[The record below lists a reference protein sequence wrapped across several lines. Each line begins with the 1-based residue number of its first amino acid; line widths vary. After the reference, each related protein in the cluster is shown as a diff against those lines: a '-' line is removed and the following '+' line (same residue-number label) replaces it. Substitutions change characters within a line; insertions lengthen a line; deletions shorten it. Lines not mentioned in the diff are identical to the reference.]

1 MLVHMADPA
10 LPPLPGGVSV
20 SRLRVYDWQA
30 PDGLRGGT
38 PHLHLACTEAY
49 VVLGGHGAVQTLT
62 ASGYAE
68 TELAEDTV
76 VWFTPGTIHR
86 LVNGDG
92 RLDILV
98 VMQNAGL
105 PEAGDAAF
113 PFPPDV
119 LHDDAAYARA
129 AALDPAQPEK
139 SAQARRDLA
148 LAGFAELADAARGGD
163 TGPLLAFHERAAQLV
178 RPHLDDWRRRWER
191 GPAAA
196 AAATDAQLDALR
208 TDAGHLRSASVQRAG
223 AAARFGMCG
232 RLQACDLDGAV
243 AVEA

>member
-1 MLVHMADPA
+1 MLVSMADPA

-49 VVLGGHGAVQTLT
+49 VVLGGNGAVQTLT

-68 TELAEDTV
+68 TELVEDAV

-86 LVNGDG
+86 LVNADG

-98 VMQNAGL
+98 LMQNAGL
-105 PEAGDAAF
+105 PEAGDAVF

-119 LHDDAAYARA
+119 LYDDAAYARA
-129 AALDPAQPEK
+129 ARLDPAEPEK

-148 LAGFAELADAARGGD
+148 LAGFAELARAARAGD
-163 TGPLLAFHERAAQLV
+163 TEPLTAFHTRAVELV
-178 RPHLDDWRRRWER
+178 RPHLDDWRGRWER

-196 AAATDAQLDALR
+196 AAATDAHLDALR
-208 TDAGHLRSASVQRAG
+208 TDGAHLRTASVQRTG
-223 AAARFGMCG
+223 AESRFGMCG

-243 AVEA
+243 TVGA